1 MNLLE
6 VSLDKLMTIL
16 GTDPDHGLTGE
27 QVLRNRREFGENIQ
41 FEKKN
46 TAIDLVKKIFG
57 DVMMILFLLLSIF
70 DFLQNGNHES
80 LIVALSV
87 VFLYACFMLCTHFY
101 VSDTKKKIERF
112 SKSKYHVRRGGRVR
126 SVSKSELVPGD
137 ILLMEKGDVM
147 PCDGIILKHSALK
160 ILEASVTGRRE
171 PIFKRSH
178 EEVEAEGSGL
188 PYFECILFAG
198 SAILHGSAKVF
209 VCNTGRDIFD
219 LDNFA
224 VSRQN
229 TTVPQ
234 IYDKCME
241 LKKQV
246 SLVWVLCCFL
256 LFAWGL
262 FRSQDVFSSFYYV
275 VALVVAAFPDSME
288 HLSDLAIALMTRR
301 LFSVGVVLRNPGS
314 VDRLCDSNCILVHD
328 GDYLFH
334 SHPIA
339 SQYSIGEALYDF
351 RNDPS
356 HAAPLLEGLLLSQSN
371 RKYYSDKRDEWHAE
385 KAILSAAA
393 TLGIQKNRLDKEFLH
408 IRHYDFDPKF
418 GFACTLVMFDGAYRL
433 IVRGRPESVL
443 EVCSTVL
450 KDGEAV
456 ELTSAIRLNLRANA
470 RHLAG
475 VCERTVGVAVLGLT
489 SPTTGDQRSLCR
501 NMTYLGIFG
510 LSTPVSASAANAVN
524 ICQKSGV
531 QTYLMTD
538 DYPETIASLSKSVS
552 IIGPDD
558 YQYALF
564 YQTYERM
571 DRGVFV
577 ADIDKYKAYCGFP
590 TEEKQNIVRY
600 HKENGDITLTLTDG
614 MYDMLP
620 QMESDISVVCAEEK
634 RGAVRLN
641 SDLLFREKKF
651 DLVPLC
657 INWARI
663 FYRSVVHVMQY
674 QLFVQVAIGL
684 VAFIAL
690 SFSPTLS
697 LPILPLVLC
706 GFASSVVAG
715 INVFCRRPG
724 PRLEHNREVLQDDRV
739 ASLRELVIIPVVA
752 GASAALSAAIACRI
766 GLFALGS
773 EEAAGACALIT
784 ILYASYFSSLSMKF
798 DSSLFGH
805 VKDLGRSDLYS
816 FLSIL
821 IFSAVLFATPLRG
834 LWLSSI
840 AFDGF
845 GFWPIAFALL
855 LALVPMGVMEWMKF
869 LKKDDTAFVRDQN
882 STKGENE

>member
-16 GTDPDHGLTGE
+16 GTDPDLGLTGE

-46 TAIDLVKKIFG
+46 TALDLVKKIFG
-57 DVMMILFLLLSIF
+57 DVMMILFLLLSLF
-70 DFLQNGNHES
+70 DFLQNGSSIS
-80 LIVALSV
+80 LILAFSVAI
-87 VFLYACFMLCTHFY
+87 LYACFILGTHFY
-101 VSDTKKKIERF
+101 VSDTKKKTERF
-112 SKSKYHVRRGGRVR
+112 SRSRYHVRRAGRVR
-126 SVSKSELVPGD
+126 SVNKSELVPGD
-137 ILLMEKGDVM
+137 ILLLEKGDVM

-178 EEVEAEGSGL
+178 EEVEAEDSGF

-224 VSRQN
+224 VTRQN

-234 IYDKCME
+234 IYEKCME
-241 LKKQV
+241 LKKQI
-246 SLVWVLCCFL
+246 SLIWVLCCFL
-256 LFAWGL
+256 LFAWGI
-262 FRSQDVFSSFYYV
+262 FRGQDVFSSFYYV
-275 VALVVAAFPDSME
+275 VALVVASFPDSME
-288 HLSDLAIALMTRR
+288 HLSDLSIAMMTRR
-301 LFSVGVVLRNPGS
+301 LFSVGVILRNPGS
-314 VDRLCDSNCILVHD
+314 VDRLCDANCILVHD

-339 SQYSIGEALYDF
+339 SQYSIGEELYDF

-356 HAAPLLEGLLLSQSN
+356 HAAPLLESMLLGQSN
-371 RKYYSDKRDEWHAE
+371 RKYFSDKRDEWHAE

-393 TLGIQKNRLDKEFLH
+393 SLGIQKNRLDKEFLH
-408 IRHYDFDPKF
+408 ISHYDFDPKF
-418 GFACTLVMFDGAYRL
+418 GFACTLVMFDEAYRL
-433 IVRGRPESVL
+433 IIRGKPEAVL

-470 RHLAG
+470 RHLTG
-475 VCERTVGVAVLGLT
+475 VCERTIGVAVLELS
-489 SPTTGDQRSLCR
+489 SPTTGDQRTLCR

-510 LSTPVSASAANAVN
+510 LSTPVSAAAANAVN

-552 IIGPDD
+552 IIGPND

-620 QMESDISVVCAEEK
+620 QMESDVSVVCSDEK

-641 SDLLFREKKF
+641 ADLLFREKKY
-651 DLVPLC
+651 DLVPVC

-663 FYRSVVHVMQY
+663 FYRCVVHIMQY

-684 VAFIAL
+684 AAFIAL
-690 SFSPTLS
+690 TFTPS
-697 LPILPLVLC
+697 LVFPMFPLLFC
-706 GFASSVVAG
+706 GFAASVAAG

-739 ASLRELVIIPVVA
+739 ASMRELVIIPVVA
-752 GASAALSAAIACRI
+752 GASAALSAMIACRI
-766 GLFALGS
+766 GLFASGN
-773 EEAAGACALIT
+773 EAVSGACALIT
-784 ILYASYFSSLSMKF
+784 ILYSSFFSSLSMKF

-805 VKDLGRSDLYS
+805 VKDLGWSDLYS
-816 FLSIL
+816 FL
-821 IFSAVLFATPLRG
+821 AVFLTSVLLFATPLRSV
-834 LWLSSI
+834 WLPSS
-840 AFDGF
+840 AAAGF
-845 GFWPIAFALL
+845 GFWTIAFSVL

-869 LKKDDTAFVRDQN
+869 LKKDDTAAVRDQN
-882 STKGENE
+882 LSKGENE